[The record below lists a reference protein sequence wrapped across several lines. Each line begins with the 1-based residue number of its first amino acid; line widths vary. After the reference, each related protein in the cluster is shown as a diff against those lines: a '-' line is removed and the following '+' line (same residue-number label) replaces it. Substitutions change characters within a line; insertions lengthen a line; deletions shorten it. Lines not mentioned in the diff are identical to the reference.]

1 MRQATIKHLKPLK
14 YTGNESINTICS
26 NISFAG
32 NDIKKVLLTSCNENE
47 GKSYLSMQIA
57 YTMAKRGRKVILVDG
72 DLRRSVMVSHFGIT
86 TEGDIKGLAH
96 YLAGHNSIEEIIYET
111 NVKNMHLIPAGR
123 EVANPIPL
131 LLSQTFSDLM
141 NELGSAYDL
150 VIVDT
155 PPVGV
160 VIDAAEIAKCCD
172 GVVFVVKYKHT
183 HRRELLDAKQQMT
196 QTTTP
201 ILGCILNDVTF
212 DSISTKKYY
221 GKSYYSHYGYYQRKK
236 KQKQQTK

>member
-1 MRQATIKHLKPLK
+1 MRKVSIKRLKPLK
-14 YTGNESINTICS
+14 YTGNEAINTVSS

-32 NDIKKVLLTSCNENE
+32 NGIKKVLLTSCNEGE

-57 YTMAKRGRKVILVDG
+57 YTMAKRGKKVVLIDA
-72 DLRRSVMVSHFGIT
+72 DLRRSIMVSNYGIIS
-86 TEGDIKGLAH
+86 EGDIKGLAH
-96 YLAGHNSIEEIIYET
+96 YLAGHSKLDDTIYET
-111 NVKNMHLIPAGR
+111 NVSNLYLVPAGR
-123 EVANPIPL
+123 DVANPIPL
-131 LLSQTFSDLM
+131 LLSQPFIDLM
-141 NELGSAYDL
+141 NTLGDNYDL

-172 GVVFVVKYKHT
+172 GVIFVVKYKNT
-183 HRRELLDAKQQMT
+183 HRRELLDAKQQIAQTGT
-196 QTTTP
+196 Q

-221 GKSYYSHYGYYQRKK
+221 GKSYYTHAGYYRRKK
-236 KQKQQTK
+236 TQKKPM

>member
-1 MRQATIKHLKPLK
+1 MRKVSIKHLKPLK

-32 NDIKKVLLTSCNENE
+32 SDVKKIVITSCNESE

-57 YTMAKRGRKVILVDG
+57 YTMAKRGRKVILVDA
-72 DLRRSVMVSHFGIT
+72 DLRRSVMVSNFGIT
-86 TEGDIKGLAH
+86 TEGDLKGLAH
-96 YLAGHNSIEEIIYET
+96 YLAGHNELEDATYET
-111 NVKNMHLIPAGR
+111 NVENLYLVPAGR
-123 EVANPIPL
+123 DVANPIPL
-131 LLSQTFSDLM
+131 LLSKAFMNLM
-141 NELGSAYDL
+141 NDLGEKYDIV
-150 VIVDT
+150 VIDT

-172 GVVFVVKYKHT
+172 GVIFVAKYKHT
-183 HRRELLDAKQQMT
+183 HRRELLDAKQQII
-196 QTTTP
+196 QTAAP

-221 GKSYYSHYGYYQRKK
+221 GKSYYSHYNYYRRKNNSRK
-236 KQKQQTK
+236 SK

>member
-1 MRQATIKHLKPLK
+1 MRKASIRHLKPLK
-14 YTGNESINTICS
+14 YTGNESVNTICS

-32 NDIKKVLLTSCNENE
+32 NNTRKVLLTSCNENE

-57 YTMAKRGRKVILVDG
+57 YTMAKRGRSVVLVDC
-72 DLRRSVMVSHFGIT
+72 DLRKSVMVSHFGIT
-86 TEGDIKGLAH
+86 TTGDIKGLAH
-96 YLAGHNSIEEIIYET
+96 YLAGHNEIEDVIFGT
-111 NVKNMHLIPAGR
+111 NVKNLHIIPAGR
-123 EVANPIPL
+123 DIANPIPL
-131 LLSQTFSDLM
+131 LLSQTFSDLL
-141 NELGSAYDL
+141 NELGNVYDL

-183 HRRELLDAKQQMT
+183 HRRELIDAKQQII
-196 QTTTP
+196 QTGTP
-201 ILGCILNDVTF
+201 ILGCILNDVKF

-221 GKSYYSHYGYYQRKK
+221 GKSYYSHYGYYRRKK
-236 KQKQQTK
+236 STKKPK